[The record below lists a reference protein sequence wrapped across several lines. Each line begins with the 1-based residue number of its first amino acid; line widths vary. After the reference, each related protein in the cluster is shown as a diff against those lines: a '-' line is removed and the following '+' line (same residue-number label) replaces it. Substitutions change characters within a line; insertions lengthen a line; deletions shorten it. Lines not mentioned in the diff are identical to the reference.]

1 MSRGPLTVSQLTRRI
16 KALLEENLGRVLVQ
30 GEISSLARPAS
41 GHIYFTLKDQDS
53 QIKAALFK
61 GNAAKIP
68 FDLDNGQELLAQGRV
83 SVYGPRGE
91 YQLIVESLQPVGVG
105 ALQLAFEQ
113 LKEKLKK
120 RGWFEE
126 RHKKELPFLPSG
138 IGVVTSP
145 TGAVIKDILHVL
157 DRRFDSIPVL
167 IAPCMVQGEAAAQAI
182 AKQIKKLDQNPDI
195 DVIIVGR
202 GGGSLEDLWAFNEEL
217 VAEAIFQAETPIISA
232 VGHET
237 DFTLADFV
245 SDLRAPTPTAAAELI
260 APIKEE
266 LLASLSQTEGRLN
279 LAFAN
284 NFSALVQRLKS
295 LQKRLKSPDW
305 LIQTRVQRIDELSLR
320 LSQGVEKKIK
330 ELENQLH
337 ILHLD
342 LKHQAPNFK
351 LERLEI
357 KRKALYDRLGSA
369 MNQNLREAEKSWAE
383 ASSLLN
389 SLSPLAVLD
398 RGYSLTQSKE
408 NNLIESLAQVKVGDE
423 LMVSLRDGKIKT
435 KVTALQPN
443 KE

>member
-30 GEISSLARPAS
+30 GEISSLARPSS

-68 FDLDNGQELLAQGRV
+68 FEIENGQELLAEGRV

-91 YQLIVESLQPVGVG
+91 YQLIVERLQPIGVG

-113 LKEKLKK
+113 LKDKLKR

-126 RHKKELPFLPSG
+126 RHKKELPYIPKG

-145 TGAVIKDILHVL
+145 TGAVIKDILNTL

-167 IAPCMVQGEAAAQAI
+167 IAPCMVQGDGAAQAI
-182 AKQIKKLDQNPDI
+182 ARQIEKLDQNPDI
-195 DVIIVGR
+195 EVIIVGR
-202 GGGSLEDLWAFNEEL
+202 GGGSLEDLWAFNEEI
-217 VAEAIFQAETPIISA
+217 VADAIFNAETPIISA

-237 DFTLADFV
+237 DFSLADFV
-245 SDLRAPTPTAAAELI
+245 ADLRAPTPTAAAELV
-260 APIKEE
+260 APIKDE
-266 LLASLSQTEGRLN
+266 LLEGLAHTEGRLN

-284 NFSALVQRLKS
+284 QFSQTAQRLKS
-295 LQKRLKSPDW
+295 LKKRLKSPEW
-305 LIQTRVQRIDELSLR
+305 IIQTRTQRVDELALR
-320 LSQGVEKKIK
+320 LKQAMDKNLKS
-330 ELENQLH
+330 LENQLLG
-337 ILHLD
+337 INKD
-342 LKHQAPNFK
+342 LKHQAPTLR
-351 LERLEI
+351 LERLETR
-357 KRKALYDRLGSA
+357 RKALFSRLDLG
-369 MNQNLREAEKSWAE
+369 MKQNVRAAEKSWAE

-398 RGYSLTQSKE
+398 RGYSLTQDKE
-408 NNLIESLAQVKVGDE
+408 DKLIESVAQVKVGEE
-423 LMVSLRDGKIKT
+423 LVVSLKDGKIQVET
-435 KVTALQPN
+435 TAIKPN
-443 KE
+443 

>member
-30 GEISSLARPAS
+30 GEISSLARPSS

-68 FDLDNGQELLAQGRV
+68 FEIENGQELLAEGRV

-91 YQLIVESLQPVGVG
+91 YQLIVERLQPIGVG

-113 LKEKLKK
+113 LKDKLKR

-126 RHKKELPFLPSG
+126 RHKKELPYIPKG

-145 TGAVIKDILHVL
+145 TGAVIKDILNTL

-167 IAPCMVQGEAAAQAI
+167 IAPCMVQGDGAAQAI
-182 AKQIKKLDQNPDI
+182 ARQIEKLDQNPDI
-195 DVIIVGR
+195 EVIIVGR
-202 GGGSLEDLWAFNEEL
+202 GGGSLEDLWAFNEEI
-217 VAEAIFQAETPIISA
+217 VAEAIFNAETPIISA

-237 DFTLADFV
+237 DFSLADFV
-245 SDLRAPTPTAAAELI
+245 ADLRAPTPTAAAELV
-260 APIKEE
+260 APIKDE
-266 LLASLSQTEGRLN
+266 LLEGLAHTEGRLN

-284 NFSALVQRLKS
+284 QFSQTAQRLKS
-295 LQKRLKSPDW
+295 LKKRLKSPEW
-305 LIQTRVQRIDELSLR
+305 IIQTRTQRVDELALR
-320 LSQGVEKKIK
+320 LKQAMDKNLKS
-330 ELENQLH
+330 LENQLLG
-337 ILHLD
+337 INKD
-342 LKHQAPNFK
+342 LKHQAPTLR
-351 LERLEI
+351 LERLETR
-357 KRKALYDRLGSA
+357 RKALFSRLDLG
-369 MNQNLREAEKSWAE
+369 MKQNVRAAEKSWAE

-398 RGYSLTQSKE
+398 RGYSLTQDKE
-408 NNLIESLAQVKVGDE
+408 DKLIESVAQVKVGEE
-423 LMVSLRDGKIKT
+423 LVVSLKDGKIQVET
-435 KVTALQPN
+435 TAIKPN
-443 KE
+443 